1 MGLQNLTHPFERNV
15 KMDDYKVMEEFLQ
28 ELGRVVLYVL
38 ALLFVG
44 IALGLLLTKAGAADF
59 FVWLVEQAL

>member
-1 MGLQNLTHPFERNV
+1 MN
-15 KMDDYKVMEEFLQ
+15 DYETMEEFLQ
-28 ELGRVVLYVL
+28 ELGRVVLYML

-59 FVWLVEQAL
+59 FVWLVERML

>member
-1 MGLQNLTHPFERNV
+1 
-15 KMDDYKVMEEFLQ
+15 MDDYKVMEEFLQ

-59 FVWLVEQAL
+59 FVWLVERML